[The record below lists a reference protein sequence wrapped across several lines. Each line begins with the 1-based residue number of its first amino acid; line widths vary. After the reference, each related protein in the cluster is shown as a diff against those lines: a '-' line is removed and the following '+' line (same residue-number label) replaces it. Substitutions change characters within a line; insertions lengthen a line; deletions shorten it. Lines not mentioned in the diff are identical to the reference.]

1 MIFQDGE
8 LRRVE
13 SNMPMLFDGWGYVP
27 LELKSAAAEVQ
38 LTAEHELPK
47 DDAPTES
54 FPE

>member
-8 LRRVE
+8 LRQVE

-27 LELKSAAAEVQ
+27 MESKSAATEAQ
-38 LTAEHELPK
+38 LTVEHELSKPST
-47 DDAPTES
+47 PTEF